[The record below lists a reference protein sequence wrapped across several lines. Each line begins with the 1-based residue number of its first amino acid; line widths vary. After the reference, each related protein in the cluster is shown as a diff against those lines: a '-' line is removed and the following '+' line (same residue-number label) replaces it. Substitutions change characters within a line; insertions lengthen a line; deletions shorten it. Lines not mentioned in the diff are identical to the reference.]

1 MAFRA
6 PVRDLLFTLNDVLGV
21 GRLAG
26 SATFPEFDVDLLGA
40 VLETAGALAADVLA
54 PLDQAGDRAGATF
67 ENGQVR
73 APPGFA
79 EAYRAFA
86 DGGWGALA
94 ADPAYGG
101 QGLPKSLELAVFEM
115 VHAAN
120 MAFGLCPMLTSGAIE
135 ALHAHGTDRQKAL
148 YLPKMISGEWTG
160 AMNLTEPQA
169 GSDLSALTTRAEPD
183 GQGGYRLHGQKVF
196 ITWGDHDLT
205 ENIVHLVLA
214 RLPDAP
220 EGSRGISLFVT
231 SKRLVGDDGSLGE
244 STHRPPASC
253 SMRGLGRSW
262 SASPIAGSPTCS
274 R

>member
-1 MAFRA
+1 MTFRP

-21 GRLAG
+21 GQLAG
-26 SATFPEFDVDLLGA
+26 SAAFPEFDVELLAA
-40 VLETAGALAADVLA
+40 VLETAGSLAADVLA

-73 APPGFA
+73 APAGFA
-79 EAYRAFA
+79 GAYRAFA
-86 DGGWGALA
+86 DGGWSALA

-169 GSDLSALTTRAEPD
+169 GSDLGGAHHPRRARRP
-183 GQGGYRLHGQKVF
+183 G
-196 ITWGDHDLT
+196 
-205 ENIVHLVLA
+205 
-214 RLPDAP
+214 RLPAA
-220 EGSRGISLFVT
+220 RA
-231 SKRLVGDDGSLGE
+231 R
-244 STHRPPASC
+244 
-253 SMRGLGRSW
+253 RS
-262 SASPIAGSPTCS
+262 SSPGATTT
-274 R
+274 